1 MEVPLRRFNRLGIA
15 LAACALAACAD
26 SQAPENTRSPLEA
39 DPSGGLPTLTSAK
52 VVTAAVQ
59 PAPGPGQYSIDLR
72 FINAPTT
79 TQEARFNEAKAKWEG
94 IISGDVPDVTGVIPA
109 RTCGNAFK
117 TPTFNGTIGS
127 VLIDVLLQPID
138 GPGAVLGAAGPCLVR
153 NADNLSLYGIM
164 FFDIDDLDFLEDL
177 GFFDEV
183 VIHEMGHV
191 LGFGTLWNF
200 GRNLLEGGAPDPRFI
215 GPLAIAAYDDLGG
228 EGTVPVEGDQ
238 GGGGTLFSHWDEA
251 TFFNELMTG
260 FLNSSADAN
269 PLSDLSVA
277 SMGDLGYVVNLGT
290 GDRYRLPRDTG
301 PPSLASIVA
310 SQGPGLD
317 LGRRER
323 LIRPVAVVR

>member
-1 MEVPLRRFNRLGIA
+1 LRRFTRFGTA

-26 SQAPENTRSPLEA
+26 SQAPETTRSPLEA

-52 VVTAAVQ
+52 VVTAAAK
-59 PAPGPGQYSIDLR
+59 PAPGPGQFSITLR
-72 FINAPTT
+72 FINAPTA
-79 TQEARFNEAKAKWEG
+79 TQEARFTEAKAKWEG
-94 IISGDVPDVTGVIPA
+94 IISGDVPDVSGVIPA
-109 RTCGNAFK
+109 RACGSSFA
-117 TPTFNGTIGS
+117 TPVFNGTIGS
-127 VLIDVLLQPID
+127 ILIDVLLQPID

-153 NADNLSLYGIM
+153 NADFLTVYGIM
-164 FFDIDDLDFLEDL
+164 FFDVADLDFLEDL

-200 GRNLLEGGAPDPRFI
+200 GRNLLVGGAPDPRFT

-238 GGGGTLFSHWDEA
+238 GGPGTLFGHWDEA

-260 FLNSSADAN
+260 FLNSSANAN

-290 GDRYRLPRDTG
+290 GDRYKLPNTPG
-301 PPSLASIVA
+301 PAVVSSSVA
-310 SQGPGLD
+310 GQQPGLD
-317 LGRRER
+317 LKRGER
-323 LIRPVAVVR
+323 LLKPVAVVR

>member
-1 MEVPLRRFNRLGIA
+1 LRRFTRLRTA

-26 SQAPENTRSPLEA
+26 SQAPENSRTPFEP

-52 VVTAAVQ
+52 VVNAAAK
-59 PAPGPGQYSIDLR
+59 PTPGPGQYSITLR

-79 TQEARFNEAKAKWEG
+79 TQEARFSEAKAKWEG
-94 IISGDVPDVTGVIPA
+94 IISGDVPDVSGVIPA
-109 RTCGNAFK
+109 RACGSSFK

-127 VLIDVLLQPID
+127 ILIDVLLQPID

-153 NADNLSLYGIM
+153 NADFLTVYGIM
-164 FFDIDDLDFLEDL
+164 FFDVDDLDFLEDI

-191 LGFGTLWNF
+191 LGFGTLWDF
-200 GRNLLEGGAPDPRFI
+200 GRNLLEGGAPDPRFT
-215 GPLAIAAYDDLGG
+215 GPLAIAAYADLGG
-228 EGTVPVEGDQ
+228 DGTVPVEGDQ
-238 GGGGTLFSHWDEA
+238 GGAGTLFSHWDET

-260 FLNSSADAN
+260 FLNSSANAN

-277 SMGDLGYVVNLGT
+277 SIGDLGYVVNLGT
-290 GDRYRLPRDTG
+290 GDRYRLPNTPG
-301 PPSLASIVA
+301 PAIVSNMVA
-310 SQGPGLD
+310 SQQPGLD

-323 LIRPVAVVR
+323 LLKPVAVVR